1 MLDYIAAG
9 KAAIIGQCVGWIV
22 YISVGVW
29 RCLKIDKQTSPT
41 HSFFVFSPSLGD
53 LKWQQKIFC
62 YETKL
67 LISLEELDG
76 D

>member
-1 MLDYIAAG
+1 MLDYIAAD

-22 YISVGVW
+22 YFSVGVW

-41 HSFFVFSPSLGD
+41 HSFLFIAIIRGPQVATNF
-53 LKWQQKIFC
+53 FC